1 MRQALL
7 LGFSFVIA
15 ACGGDSSGPP
25 AGFGCVGDTLPSTA
39 LAAITVNGQIRAD
52 ALTPDPVSGAAVA
65 AFRVSDTI
73 TALATDTSDTPGFY
87 SMNITTGGA
96 PVNGFLKVTHS
107 GQLDTYAYPARP
119 LRENLTTNVLMP
131 TSAELGFLGG
141 LVGVT
146 QTGTNGFIGVI
157 VKDCLGNTVS
167 GATVTTSP
175 AGTVKYN
182 AGTTPSASA
191 TSTADDGVAHVFNV
205 PVGDVTVMANARGY
219 ALRSHV
225 VRARAS
231 SGAVTLTE
239 IQP

>member
-7 LGFSFVIA
+7 GLSILIA
-15 ACGGDSSGPP
+15 ACGEDASGPP
-25 AGFGCVGDTLPSTA
+25 AGFGCVGDTLPSNA
-39 LAAITVNGQIRAD
+39 SAVVAVNGQIRAD
-52 ALTPDPVSGAAVA
+52 ALNPNAVSGAIVA
-65 AFRVSDTI
+65 AFRVSDTT

-87 SMNITTGGA
+87 SVNITTGGT

-131 TSAELGFLGG
+131 TSAEIGFLGG

-146 QTGTNGFIGVI
+146 QSGTNGFIGVV

-182 AGTTPSASA
+182 AGTTPSGSA
-191 TSTADDGVAHVFNV
+191 TSTASDGVAYVFNV
-205 PVGDVTVMANARGY
+205 PVGDVTVMATARGY
-219 ALRSHV
+219 TLRQHV